1 MLAADNGQDLR
12 TSSEDGGIAEFRSPG
27 LSATAPGSLESHMA
41 RFPQDKLVG
50 NEEQAQKFVE
60 KRVGEGADYINIVAD
75 LPGLNRV
82 RSMRLCT
89 YSWPHDWKM

>member
-12 TSSEDGGIAEFRSPG
+12 TLSEDGGIAEFRSPG
-27 LSATAPGSLESHMA
+27 LPATAPRSLDSHMA
-41 RFPQDKLVG
+41 RFSQDKLVG

-82 RSMRLCT
+82 RSMRLW
-89 YSWPHDWKM
+89 YVFMAHDWKM